1 MEVKKTQKADLESGR
16 TQRFLLGLVVVLA
29 SLYVGFEYNVEPQDP
44 LDDPDLLQMLSND
57 AELAPIV
64 RQQDMISLAPQIEPP
79 PTTKIK
85 IAEEEPQQQ
94 REEEPVETDLAD
106 ELPAVDDEE
115 LKQEEPE
122 VRDMNDDPLNFRIVE
137 DLPKFPG
144 GPIEL
149 MKWLTRNLKYPNAAR
164 NGRQQGRVVAE
175 FIVEKDGSLTNF
187 KIVQSL
193 CPSCDKEALRVLQMM
208 PRWTAGI
215 QNDQPCRTKVCIPIV
230 FKL

>member
-215 QNDQPCRTKVCIPIV
+215 QNDLPCRTKVCIPIV